1 MNVMMPSQQEINKR
15 LRELKELNHGENEI
29 RSLRKIIADR
39 DKRIVELEAE
49 INVLMRILKGKI

>member
-1 MNVMMPSQQEINKR
+1 MMPSQQEINKR